1 MKLNKFN
8 KKLKDE
14 FNDTIEDKIVVKET
28 KKAFHFKFR
37 YVLLSI
43 AALIIIALV
52 TDHLIVEDYNSK
64 LVNMTSVNYQ
74 ELKVTTDKYTSKN
87 ELSNALIYTKQN
99 IRKKSALENIGSMF
113 NMLACTSSGTKY
125 SGSSGDLEPEGG
137 SAPTSDVEIGTG
149 TTPGNSY
156 NTNNQEAGIDEAD
169 TAKCDGTY
177 IYSLT
182 YGCLYIFDLEGNEL
196 ARETFNYTT
205 KQLYVY
211 NDKVIVFLADGLN
224 IYTFDGSTLTLSKE
238 YKNRLVDSRLVDNNL
253 FLITIES
260 LNLDRIN
267 YDNAYYDGSVNPYY
281 LYKIYRLNLNNI
293 DDNKEAN
300 LVSTSSVNIYMSDN
314 YLYFTTS
321 YYNTCTNIFIIDYDL
336 NGYAA
341 IKESGYALNQY
352 SFSEYNGM
360 FRYVLTDRTK
370 TIYNSIYVYDLA
382 NKKLAGSL
390 LNQIGLERELV
401 KSVRFEKNICYVC
414 TYRNTDPLYEID
426 LSDPTNITIKS
437 ELHVAGY
444 SGYLHYFVINDKKY
458 VLGTGYDDSGYPK
471 ISIYEQ
477 TEDDLVQVGKNLVIS
492 PYEQTLLFDSIQYVP
507 QDLDYYSW
515 NALVNSYRGYR
526 FYFVDDVLYFGSP
539 ITNNTY
545 SIFKIDLKEE
555 DPIRLYKEHI
565 YEKKDLA
572 WYNNLRCFIVNSKLY
587 FVGNGSISIE
597 EF

>member
-37 YVLLSI
+37 YVLLSV

-52 TDHLIVEDYNSK
+52 TDHIMVQDYNSK
-64 LVNMTSVNYQ
+64 LVNMTSINYQ
-74 ELKVTTDKYTSKN
+74 ELKVTTEKYTSKN
-87 ELSNALIYTKQN
+87 ELSNALIYTKEN
-99 IRKKSALENIGSMF
+99 SRRKSALENIGSMF
-113 NMLACTSSGTKY
+113 NMLSCTSSGTKY
-125 SGSSGDLEPEGG
+125 SGSNGGTSTETGTAPGDI
-137 SAPTSDVEIGTG
+137 EIGTG
-149 TTPGNSY
+149 ITPSNSY
-156 NTNNQEAGIDEAD
+156 ETNNQEVGIDEAD

-182 YGCLYIFDLEGNEL
+182 SGCLYIFDLEGNEL
-196 ARETFNYTT
+196 ARKSFNYTT
-205 KQLYVY
+205 KELYVY
-211 NDKVIVFLADGLN
+211 DDKVIVFLADGLN
-224 IYTFDGSTLTLSKE
+224 IYTFNGSTLTLSKE
-238 YKNRLVDSRLVDNNL
+238 YKNRPVDSRLVDNNL
-253 FLITIES
+253 FLITRES
-260 LNLDRIN
+260 LNLDKVN
-267 YDNAYYDGSVNPYY
+267 YNNAYYDGSVNPYY
-281 LYKIYRLNLNNI
+281 VYKIYRLNLNNL

-300 LVSTSSVNIYMSDN
+300 LVSTYSANIYMSDN

-341 IKESGYALNQY
+341 IKEAGYALNQY

-458 VLGTGYDDSGYPK
+458 VLGTGYDDSRYPK

-477 TEDDLVQVGKNLVIS
+477 TDDDLVQVGKNLVIS

-507 QDLDYYSW
+507 QDLDNYSW
-515 NALVNSYRGYR
+515 NALVNNYRGYR

-539 ITNNTY
+539 ITDNTY
-545 SIFKIDLKEE
+545 SIFKIDVKEE
-555 DPIRLYKEHI
+555 NPISLYKEHI

-572 WYNNLRCFIVNSKLY
+572 WCNHLRCFIVNSKLY